1 MNEQNKK
8 ATHDGMDRKKKDD
21 TIIKNGVIQID
32 AESIVFAK
40 GAFKACDDQDDLGQ
54 QEVVAMRTV
63 EEFEKAT
70 NECQKPMSDYSRIIV
85 ETDEKSPKTLAVITD
100 DDCETVEGLRV
111 RFLPVYNQ
119 EDKSESK

>member
-40 GAFKACDDQDDLGQ
+40 GAVFTGIQLGGNG
-54 QEVVAMRTV
+54 
-63 EEFEKAT
+63 
-70 NECQKPMSDYSRIIV
+70 NE
-85 ETDEKSPKTLAVITD
+85 
-100 DDCETVEGLRV
+100 G
-111 RFLPVYNQ
+111 
-119 EDKSESK
+119 

>member
-1 MNEQNKK
+1 MNEQN
-8 ATHDGMDRKKKDD
+8 KKDD

-40 GAFKACDDQDDLGQ
+40 GAFKACDDQQNFDSSANHQDYDLGL

-70 NECQKPMSDYSRIIV
+70 NKCQKPMSDYARIIV
-85 ETDEKSPKTLAVITD
+85 ETDEKIPKTLAVITD

-111 RFLPVYNQ
+111 RFLPVYNKKGKDN
-119 EDKSESK
+119 EG

>member
-40 GAFKACDDQDDLGQ
+40 GAFKACDDQQNLCRQDTYTKD
-54 QEVVAMRTV
+54 
-63 EEFEKAT
+63 
-70 NECQKPMSDYSRIIV
+70 
-85 ETDEKSPKTLAVITD
+85 
-100 DDCETVEGLRV
+100 
-111 RFLPVYNQ
+111 
-119 EDKSESK
+119 